1 MNFHPLSFK
10 FSVCLTL
17 ACTLICVS
25 GCSFRPSLTSPDA
38 TLDASFIPATL
49 VPTASPTRERTQQL
63 SESKSNPNCTD
74 QLTYISDVTIP
85 DDTIVAPASTMD
97 KRWEVEN
104 SGTCNW
110 DSGYKIKL
118 IAGPDMG
125 AITEQE
131 LFPARS
137 GSRATI
143 RIQFTAPTAP
153 GKYRSA
159 WQAFNP
165 QGQAFGDMF
174 YIEVVIVAPTP

>member
-1 MNFHPLSFK
+1 MNFRPLSLK
-10 FSVCLTL
+10 LWICLTL
-17 ACTLICVS
+17 ACTFVYVS
-25 GCSFRPSLTSPDA
+25 GCSFKPSLTSPDA
-38 TLDASFIPATL
+38 TLDVPFRPATL
-49 VPTASPTRERTQQL
+49 VPSAAPTKEKTQQP
-63 SESKSNPNCTD
+63 SGSKSNPDCSD

-85 DDTIVAPASTMD
+85 DDTIVSPASTMD

-118 IAGPDMG
+118 VAGPDMG
-125 AITEQE
+125 TTTEQE

-143 RIQFTAPTAP
+143 RIQFTAPTDP

-165 QGQAFGDMF
+165 QGQAFGDPI
-174 YIEVVIVAPTP
+174 YIEVVIAAPTP

>member
-1 MNFHPLSFK
+1 MNFRPLSLK
-10 FSVCLTL
+10 LWICLTL
-17 ACTLICVS
+17 ASIFVYVS
-25 GCSFRPSLTSPDA
+25 GCSFKPSLTSPDA
-38 TLDASFIPATL
+38 TLDVPFRPATL
-49 VPTASPTRERTQQL
+49 VPSAAPTKEKTQQ
-63 SESKSNPNCTD
+63 SSSSKSNPDCTD

-85 DDTIVAPASTMD
+85 DGTIVTPGSTMD

-110 DSGYKIKL
+110 DSSYKLKL
-118 IAGPDMG
+118 VAGPDMG
-125 AITEQE
+125 TATEQE

-143 RIQFTAPTAP
+143 RIQFTAPADP

-165 QGQAFGDMF
+165 HGQPFGDLF
-174 YIEVVIVAPTP
+174 YIEVVIAAPTP